1 MATAIENF
9 RAWYVDPLRILYP
22 NKKAGF
28 PILLI
33 VFPLLERYL
42 RQRVQLPGHDKLTDA
57 FFDALVQLF
66 GELKSRQIA
75 RTFWTAYRH
84 GLLHE
89 VTLSRSTRRGSALP
103 VAWLSHDM
111 PLFTVDAKGD
121 YWLNPV
127 PFATRIIETIES
139 NFGVFER
146 GSHVIERFPQV
157 INVPTSFC
165 TATGNSPEE
174 FVVTGTSAQPN
185 DS

>member
-1 MATAIENF
+1 MATAIDNF
-9 RAWYVDPLRILYP
+9 RAWYVEPLRSLFP
-22 NKKAGF
+22 NTKAGF
-28 PILLI
+28 PILMI

-42 RQRVQLPGHDKLTDA
+42 RQRVGLRGQDRLTDA
-57 FFDALVQLF
+57 FLDELVQLF
-66 GELKSRQIA
+66 GELKDRQIA

-89 VTLSRSTRRGSALP
+89 VTLSQSSRSGGALP

-127 PFATRIIETIES
+127 PFATRIIETIEA
-139 NFGVFER
+139 NFDVFEG
-146 GSHVIERFPQV
+146 GSHVIGRFPRV
-157 INVPTSFC
+157 ISVPTSFC

-174 FVVTGTSAQPN
+174 FIVTGTNADPN
-185 DS
+185 DG